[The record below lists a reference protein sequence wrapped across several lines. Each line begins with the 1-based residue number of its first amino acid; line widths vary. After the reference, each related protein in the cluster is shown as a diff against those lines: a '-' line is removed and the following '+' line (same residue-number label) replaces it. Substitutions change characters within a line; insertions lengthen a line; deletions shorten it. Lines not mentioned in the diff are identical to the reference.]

1 MTMGT
6 WFRYVCLT
14 HTPALVSEVDIHG
27 HGSVTNS
34 DTVAK
39 MRELWEFVTY
49 QRFSYAGKDYASAE
63 EWLRK
68 HRRCLI
74 GVQDGYGGQVELG
87 QALPLTPPADDPTE
101 DWDME
106 YLGEVLPGKRYLL
119 RATENISPEQA
130 DQIKRRL
137 REVFPDSEFGILTP
151 SIEAVTPVATTEL
164 VDALKAA
171 GNKLQ
176 LQFINTSDTV
186 SKQTSYA
193 AMIAL
198 DSLRQ
203 ALTQTGD
210 GAAPPPATPTTA
222 PAATG
227 GEQAAES
234 ATGAPTPEAA
244 PSPSYQ
250 WCGAIRDGYTC
261 MRPPNDHVWHEYW
274 TDSER
279 HAWTGEWP

>member
-1 MTMGT
+1 MGT
-6 WFRYVCLT
+6 WFRYICLT

-49 QRFSYAGKDYASAE
+49 QRSSYAGKDYASAE
-63 EWLRK
+63 AWLK
-68 HRRCLI
+68 QHRRCLI

-106 YLGEVLPGKRYLL
+106 YLGEVQPGKRYLL
-119 RATENISPEQA
+119 RATESITPEQGA
-130 DQIKRRL
+130 QINRRL
-137 REVFPDSEFGILTP
+137 REVFPESEFGIL
-151 SIEAVTPVATTEL
+151 SHHFEAVTPVATSDL

-176 LQFINTSDTV
+176 RQFTSTSDSV

-193 AMIAL
+193 AMVAL

-203 ALTQTGD
+203 ALIPKAGD
-210 GAAPPPATPTTA
+210 GAAPPPAAPMTTPG
-222 PAATG
+222 ATG

-234 ATGAPTPEAA
+234 ATGAETPAA
-244 PSPSYQ
+244 VPSPPSQ

-261 MRPPNDHVWHEYW
+261 MRPMGDHVWHEYW
-274 TDSER
+274 ADSER
-279 HAWTGEWP
+279 HAWTGE